1 MDTFY
6 WTTEYFSVLCGYIF
20 LMFLWPS
27 VVFGKHLN
35 GKSVR
40 YRFGFCVV
48 TQIVI
53 INAVILGAGFFHALN
68 RYAVVGIFYGIFLIM
83 LLYHVGKRCFQIVDE
98 AVGRNIDLLLC
109 VRLRFKV
116 WIWGFFAK
124 IKSGFCEY
132 MMLAAVLVFGMA
144 YFSYGAFQ
152 VHSYGNGDLY
162 VQHALI
168 YGLMEGNIFSDG
180 ELAGAMHCFIYCMN
194 ALFDISVQSVLQ
206 YLQGIH
212 IAVFLLAAYCLL
224 REVFHWRC
232 TPILVLTLYL
242 VWGVA
247 RVDMIYSIS
256 CLQWTIPAEFALYIP
271 FLCTLFFIRYLE
283 NGYQEKKYY
292 DRNLILLIISFAA
305 AASIHYYAAAIAL
318 FMCVIFA
325 AGRLAKNKIG
335 GWMGDNYIPMIA
347 AAVLFIFVYI
357 MIYKGLLELIPNS
370 VIYPI
375 GHMLVLSVVLLPVD
389 ILFFK
394 AAASWKE
401 SFLQAGCIALMAGI
415 YGAAVLTGNYRGYLF
430 CEMTRYNSA
439 AAVTDSI
446 VDNFPKDSYV
456 IISPTDELYP
466 VIEDGWHEELLTF
479 IENTKQPDYTL
490 PHEYV
495 FIYVEKKPLL
505 YAQTHFFDG
514 PSWLAGDQYW
524 KKYSDGRPNGS
535 VSRGNSV
542 TAGRI
547 SDSDAQKKIPD
558 AADRWEIY
566 TGLDNRTVLESK
578 AYDWCQRFMQS
589 YPYEMNVYYEDESFV
604 CYYLAQNVNSP
615 YRLGME

>member
-6 WTTEYFSVLCGYIF
+6 WATEYISVLCGYVF

-27 VVFGKHLN
+27 VVFEKHLN

-53 INAVILGAGFFHALN
+53 INAVILGLGFFHVLN
-68 RYAVVGIFYGIFLIM
+68 RYIVVAVFYGIFLIM
-83 LLYHVGKRCFQIVDE
+83 LLYHVGKCCFQIVDE
-98 AVGRNIDLLLC
+98 AVGRNIDLLYC
-109 VRLRFKV
+109 IRLRFKV
-116 WIWGFFAK
+116 WIWEFFAK
-124 IKSGFCEY
+124 IKSRFWEY
-132 MMLAAVLVFGMA
+132 MMLAAVIVFGIM
-144 YFSYGAFQ
+144 YFSYGAVQ
-152 VHSYGNGDLY
+152 VHSYGHGDLY
-162 VQHALI
+162 AQHALI
-168 YGLMEGNIFSDG
+168 YGLMEGNIFPDG
-180 ELAGAMHCFIYCMN
+180 DRVGAMHCFIYCMN
-194 ALFDISVQSVLQ
+194 ALFDISVQSILQ

-212 IAVFLLAAYCLL
+212 MAVFLLAAYCLL

-232 TPILVLTLYL
+232 MPILVLTLYL
-242 VWGVA
+242 VWGVTS
-247 RVDMIYSIS
+247 VDMIYSIS
-256 CLQWTIPAEFALYIP
+256 CLQWTVPTEFGLYIP
-271 FLCTLFFIRYLE
+271 FLSTLFFVRYSE
-283 NGYQEKKYY
+283 SRCQEKRRY

-318 FMCVIFA
+318 FICVIFA
-325 AGRLAKNKIG
+325 VCRLGKNKMP
-335 GWMGDNYIPMIA
+335 GWMGANYIPVIMASI
-347 AAVLFIFVYI
+347 LFIFVYI
-357 MIYKGLLELIPNS
+357 MTDKGLFECIPNS

-375 GHMLVLSVVLLPVD
+375 GHMLVLSVVLMPVD
-389 ILFFK
+389 VLFFK
-394 AAASWKE
+394 EADSWKD
-401 SFLQAGCIALMAGI
+401 SLLQTACFAIMAGI

-430 CEMTRYNSA
+430 YEITRYNSA
-439 AAVTDSI
+439 AVVTDSI

-495 FIYVEKKPLL
+495 FIYVEKRPLL

-514 PSWLAGDQYW
+514 PFWLAGDQYW
-524 KKYSDGRPNGS
+524 EKYSEGKPNGS
-535 VSRGNSV
+535 VSRGSNV
-542 TAGRI
+542 AAGEI
-547 SDSDAQKKIPD
+547 SDMDAQKEIPD
-558 AADRWEIY
+558 AADWEIY
-566 TGLDNRTVLESK
+566 THLAHRTVLESK

-589 YPYEMNVYYEDESFV
+589 YPYELNVYYEDESFV